1 MSSMYEQIVHERIFV
16 EGQLVLRV
24 ANYVRRKVVAPSKFA
39 PNWEG
44 PYVVKEA
51 HGSGYYRLCSMDKS
65 TTMDPINGKWL
76 KLYHA

>member
-1 MSSMYEQIVHERIFV
+1 MSSMNEQNVRERIFV

-24 ANYVRRKVVAPSKFA
+24 ADYVKRKVAAPSKFA

-44 PYVVKEA
+44 PYVMKEA
-51 HGSGYYRLCSMDKS
+51 CGSGYYRLCSMDEF
-65 TTMDPINGKWL
+65 TTTDPINGKWL